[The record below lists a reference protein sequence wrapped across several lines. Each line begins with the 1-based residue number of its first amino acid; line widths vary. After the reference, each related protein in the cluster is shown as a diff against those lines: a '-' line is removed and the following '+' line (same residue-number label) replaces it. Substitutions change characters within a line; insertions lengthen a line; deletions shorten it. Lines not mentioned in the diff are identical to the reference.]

1 MEIIFLV
8 SLGIVLFYIWAQF
21 IKYRDRI
28 LKNRKE
34 RAIKWEKMSQ
44 KEKYGRRSNK

>member
-21 IKYRDRI
+21 IKVRDRM
-28 LKNRKE
+28 LRNRKE

-44 KEKYGRRSNK
+44 EEKYGRRNSK